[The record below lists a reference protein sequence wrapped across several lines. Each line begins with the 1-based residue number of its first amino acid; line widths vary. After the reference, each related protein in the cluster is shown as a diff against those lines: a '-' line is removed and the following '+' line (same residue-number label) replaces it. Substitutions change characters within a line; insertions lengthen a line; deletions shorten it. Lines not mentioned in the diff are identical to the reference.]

1 MKTYL
6 SLHRILRLICFA
18 VVVALLTAA
27 TGASPPS
34 VSAGDVEWRPIDP
47 SDLALKAPIVEPDAD
62 AEAIFWDIRVDDGGD
77 NDLVLS
83 NYIRIKIF
91 TERGRDRQNKI
102 DIPFVKGIKIKDI
115 AARTI
120 KPDGSIVELAK
131 TEVVENTVI
140 KVSGLKLKTKSF
152 VFPSIEPGAII
163 EYKWKEVISN
173 AGANN
178 MRLEFQREIPI
189 QSITYHIKPADSAW
203 SFEVYPFNM
212 ERPEVQKE
220 KNGFQYVTVTKMPA
234 FHEEPFM
241 PPEENVR
248 SWAMLKYHNIY
259 TWLRDYEFVAGT
271 YYIGWKQLL
280 KVDDEI
286 KRKSAEIVAGATTP
300 DEKLERIFAF
310 VRTSIKNTNDKTS
323 GFTTDE
329 IEKLKENKKPA
340 DTLKRGVGPGID
352 VNLLFAALANAA
364 GFEARVALLPDRGK
378 RFFNR
383 NVNIPGALQPANIA
397 VRFGTYWKF
406 FDPGFHYVSNDMLRW
421 QEEGVSALIVDE
433 SPKWATT
440 PISLPEKSKS
450 TRTATLQLAEDGTL
464 EGDVTVEETG
474 HLAVDRKEEVDDESP
489 NEREEN
495 LKRDLKE
502 RLGAAEVS
510 NIAFENVTDPVK
522 PFIYKYHIRVPE
534 YAQRTGKRLFLQP
547 GYFEKGVGALFTAGT
562 RKYSLYFH
570 YPWSEDDKVTIT
582 LPKGYLPDNADAPM
596 TIDVAGICRHE
607 VKMQLV
613 KRTATLVY
621 TRNFFFGNDKVLLFP
636 VRGYSEIK
644 RLFDAINKADNHT
657 IALKQAEAGGQA
669 VEVKTP

>member
-6 SLHRILRLICFA
+6 SLHRILRLISFA
-18 VVVALLTAA
+18 LVVALLLAA
-27 TGASPPS
+27 NAAAPRN
-34 VSAGDVEWRPIDP
+34 VSASDVEWRPIEA

-83 NYIRIKIF
+83 HYIRIKIF
-91 TERGRDRQNKI
+91 TERGRDRENKI
-102 DIPFVKGIKIKDI
+102 DIPFVNGTKIKDI

-120 KPDGSIVELAK
+120 KPDGSIIELAK
-131 TEVVENTVI
+131 TDVVENTVV

-163 EYKWKEVISN
+163 EYRWKEVISN
-173 AGANN
+173 ASASN
-178 MRLEFQREIPI
+178 MRLEFQREIPV

-212 ERPEVQKE
+212 PRPEFQKE
-220 KNGFQYVTVTKMPA
+220 AKGFQYVTVTKMPA

-248 SWAMLKYHNIY
+248 SWAMLKYHNLY
-259 TWLRDYEFVAGT
+259 TLLRDYEFVAAS
-271 YYIGWKQLL
+271 YYTGWKQYL
-280 KVDDEI
+280 KVDDDI

-300 DEKLERIFAF
+300 DEKLQRIFEF
-310 VRTSIKNTNDKTS
+310 VRTNIKNTNDQSS
-323 GFTTDE
+323 GFTSDE

-364 GFEARVALLPDRGK
+364 GFEARIALLPDRGK
-378 RFFNR
+378 RFFKR
-383 NVNIPGALQPANIA
+383 DVNIPNALRPSNIA

-406 FDPGFHYVSNDMLRW
+406 FDPGFHYVSTDMLRW

-433 SPKWATT
+433 TPTWTMT

-450 TRTATLQLAEDGTL
+450 TRTATLRLEEDGTL
-464 EGDVTVEETG
+464 EGDIIVEETG
-474 HLAVDRKEEVDDESP
+474 HLAIDRKEEVDDESP
-489 NEREEN
+489 NEREET
-495 LKRDLKE
+495 LKRNVKE
-502 RLGAAEVS
+502 RLGTAEIS
-510 NIAFENVTDPVK
+510 NIVFENVTDPVK

-534 YAQRTGKRLFLQP
+534 YAQRTGKRLFVQP

-570 YPWSEDDKVTIT
+570 YPWSEEDKITIT
-582 LPKGYLPDNADAPM
+582 LPKVYAPDNADAPAIINV
-596 TIDVAGICRHE
+596 TGICHHE
-607 VKMQLV
+607 VKMRLV
-613 KRTATLVY
+613 KGTTDLVY
-621 TRNFFFGNDKVLLFP
+621 TRNFFFGNDKLLLFP
-636 VRGYSEIK
+636 VHGYSEIK
-644 RLFDAINKADNHT
+644 RLFDAINKPT
-657 IALKQAEAGGQA
+657 T
-669 VEVKTP
+669 TPSR